1 MILWM
6 ACSRYQQIDIYI
18 YIYVRLLLV
27 QYSGIHIFDPYPKQK
42 DRKNRERIREIILK
56 FVLIFNYK
64 TGSEASEQAI
74 VALQI

>member
-6 ACSRYQQIDIYI
+6 ACSRYQQIDI

-42 DRKNRERIREIILK
+42 GRKNRERIREIILK

>member
-6 ACSRYQQIDIYI
+6 ACSRYQQIDI